1 MANIRVSS
9 DSSGW
14 LGFTLS
20 FHMIVDVKEIPV
32 PCTSLQP
39 TCHFLTYAEIC
50 QVESQTLRI
59 ELEATKVGIF
69 HILNTESAS

>member
-1 MANIRVSS
+1 MY
-9 DSSGW
+9 
-14 LGFTLS
+14 L
-20 FHMIVDVKEIPV
+20 
-32 PCTSLQP
+32 TSTHLP
-39 TCHFLTYAEIC
+39 FLTYAEIC